1 MGHRMRKPSHPGG
14 ILRRQYMEP
23 LGISNTKLADA
34 IDVTRKTVSK
44 LVNEHSGVSPEMA
57 MRLSLAFGTTPDFW
71 LNLQKNYDLWLTQNS
86 RSDWDKIET
95 LYSDQ
100 RLVAGAVS

>member
-1 MGHRMRKPSHPGG
+1 
-14 ILRRQYMEP
+14 MEP

-34 IDVTRKTVSK
+34 IDVTRKTISK

-71 LNLQKNYDLWLTQNS
+71 LNLQKNYDLWLTQSS
-86 RSDWDKIET
+86 RSDWDRIET

-100 RLVAGAVS
+100 RLVARAVS